1 MFSRSTLN
9 KIIIIGFMV
18 LIGYSLAK
26 AIYHNSLIGIT
37 LALVSLG
44 AAIYF
49 LHVLAK
55 AKEEMLACR
64 SEEETEDAN

>member
-1 MFSRSTLN
+1 MNTNELLMPVSIL
-9 KIIIIGFMV
+9 G
-18 LIGYSLAK
+18 
-26 AIYHNSLIGIT
+26 
-37 LALVSLG
+37 SLG

>member
-1 MFSRSTLN
+1 MLSRSTLN

-26 AIYHNSLIGIT
+26 AIYHNSLMGIT
-37 LALVSLG
+37 LALISLG

-55 AKEEMLACR
+55 AKEEMIALN
-64 SEEETEDAN
+64 SENESDDAN